1 MSCHASNNTF
11 AVLNQ
16 KCEVWKHQVDAVHV
30 RIGEHESAVDEQQ
43 LVVLLEHHAVAT
55 NLAKT
60 AQKINTY

>member
-1 MSCHASNNTF
+1 MVFVTMSCYTSNNAF

-30 RIGEHESAVDEQQ
+30 GIGKHKSTVDEQQ

-55 NLAKT
+55 NLAET
-60 AQKINTY
+60 A